1 MATHKTPCS
10 KRSWG
15 IFNPHHPKT
24 QKSAAAPAK
33 KLGFSGGL
41 FFK

>member
-10 KRSWG
+10 KRSWK
-15 IFNPHHPKT
+15 IFNPKPHQN
-24 QKSAAAPAK
+24 QKSAAAPAE